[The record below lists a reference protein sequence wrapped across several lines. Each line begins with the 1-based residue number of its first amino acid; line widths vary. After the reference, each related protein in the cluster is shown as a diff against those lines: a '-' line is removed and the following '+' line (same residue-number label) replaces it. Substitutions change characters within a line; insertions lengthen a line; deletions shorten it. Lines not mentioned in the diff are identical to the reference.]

1 MDTAKLYYLT
11 NRRHEGDDRW
21 HPTGYGIELSKDGTE
36 NLRFGRVML
45 TYEKTKVS
53 SYLDKDCGFGLGD
66 GEGLAEY
73 LGGQSESAVIEAFE
87 EKLDKGKSDIRQA
100 KSRFGSS
107 RTLRDLRREMENGSD
122 VLIFIHGFTV
132 DWWDAVASAMSLE
145 FTLNRRCNRDLAV
158 VLFTWP
164 SHGRK
169 IPFLSYF
176 HAVPMPVVPGAPLGA
191 ASSSC
196 GSTWSSSFAGAAAGE
211 RSDACG

>member
-1 MDTAKLYYLT
+1 M
-11 NRRHEGDDRW
+11 
-21 HPTGYGIELSKDGTE
+21 
-36 NLRFGRVML
+36 
-45 TYEKTKVS
+45 
-53 SYLDKDCGFGLGD
+53 
-66 GEGLAEY
+66 
-73 LGGQSESAVIEAFE
+73 FE
-87 EKLDKGKSDIRQA
+87 ELQGA
-100 KSRFGSS
+100 P
-107 RTLRDLRREMENGSD
+107 LAARDT
-122 VLIFIHGFTV
+122 LIFIHGFTV

-176 HAVPMPVVPGAPLGA
+176 HTVPMPVVPGAPLGA